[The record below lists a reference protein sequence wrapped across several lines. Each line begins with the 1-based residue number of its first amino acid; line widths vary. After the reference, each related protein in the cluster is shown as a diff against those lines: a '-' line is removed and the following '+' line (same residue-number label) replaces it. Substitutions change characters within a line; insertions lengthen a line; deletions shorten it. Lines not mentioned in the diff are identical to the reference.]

1 MEDATKTFELEASG
15 RGEMGW
21 LCVVRACRRVSGS
34 AWSVWRD
41 GLLNSC
47 IRADSVQ
54 LGLSSR
60 AAVKCRPS
68 IHANSMAHRELDA
81 WLCMT
86 VCMRSVRRGLSCIDC
101 RKYLLQEERV
111 LIICGK
117 ATLTPD
123 DGSAAVTIS
132 AGDFI
137 RFHKGSRPYANFSIS
152 FVFVTF
158 VCPDGWK
165 IHLHEMWLH
174 SYCQRTDTHRLCL
187 RMARAGAHEEALLLL

>member
-41 GLLNSC
+41 GFLNSC
-47 IRADSVQ
+47 IRADSVR

-132 AGDFI
+132 AGDSYGFI
-137 RFHKGSRPYANFSIS
+137 KVAGRMPTSRYPLSLSLLCVLMDGRYIFMKCGCILIANA
-152 FVFVTF
+152 
-158 VCPDGWK
+158 P
-165 IHLHEMWLH
+165 
-174 SYCQRTDTHRLCL
+174 THRGFAC
-187 RMARAGAHEEALLLL
+187 G